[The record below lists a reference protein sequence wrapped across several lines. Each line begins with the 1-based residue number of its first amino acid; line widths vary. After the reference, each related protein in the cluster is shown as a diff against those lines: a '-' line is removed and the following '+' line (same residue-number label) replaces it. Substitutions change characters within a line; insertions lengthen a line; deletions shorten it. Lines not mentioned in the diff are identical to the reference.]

1 MTDDQ
6 AIEDMVA
13 YITTLEDPQQSVKL
27 ASRTKLE
34 NTMEHSTTRPVCS
47 AC

>member
-13 YITTLEDPQQSVKL
+13 YITTLE
-27 ASRTKLE
+27 
-34 NTMEHSTTRPVCS
+34 STTEEPVQL
-47 AC
+47 AQQR